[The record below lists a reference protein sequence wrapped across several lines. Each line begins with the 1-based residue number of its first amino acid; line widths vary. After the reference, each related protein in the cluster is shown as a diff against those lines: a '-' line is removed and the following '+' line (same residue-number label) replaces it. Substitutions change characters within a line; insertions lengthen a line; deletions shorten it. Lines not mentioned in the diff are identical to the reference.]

1 MQLRNAEY
9 LQFLL
14 FIIKLVENNAPAV
27 LQLEAQLQ
35 ALILRYNEFDALFK
49 LPQNN
54 EKTAGLLEL
63 DSRRYK
69 SIRGI
74 AAIIEAYTNHHDLIY
89 AAAKYLLRNLQV
101 YRSQIYYPKLS
112 SGIQHYFESD

>member
-54 EKTAGLLEL
+54 EKPR
-63 DSRRYK
+63 D
-69 SIRGI
+69 
-74 AAIIEAYTNHHDLIY
+74 
-89 AAAKYLLRNLQV
+89 YLNWIVDVINQFAVSL
-101 YRSQIYYPKLS
+101 P
-112 SGIQHYFESD
+112 